1 MATFIG
7 LFYHFE
13 MDDMTMVAELDKIFV
28 YIVVPGLAGITFFA
42 LAKFVRHIMPL
53 RALVS
58 SPQTY
63 HAAFWGFMVF
73 GFYLGLRPVQVLA
86 GPHPWPL
93 IVSSL
98 REFLLIG
105 IFGPA
110 AFIGMLTLCFG
121 PEKIGKAWIGGTFG
135 LGVLMALTFC
145 VVNGMAIGG
154 SEEIVRMGRLT
165 AYDGLWYKNKRE
177 DIDVLMQ
184 ILFYIRLVNPGALLL
199 VAGSFILYHAVRYPP
214 FKKRLYDNMPKKL
227 YILSIAVFIYSLSI
241 IGGSLLYTFRKVP
254 DQWGIYHLGSLIAGF
269 LEAISLSMPVKSDVQ
284 VSEHRD
290 SPLTS

>member
-1 MATFIG
+1 
-7 LFYHFE
+7 
-13 MDDMTMVAELDKIFV
+13 MDDLTLVRELDKIFV

-63 HAAFWGFMVF
+63 HAAFWGFLIF

-93 IVSSL
+93 IISSI

-105 IFGPA
+105 VFGPA

-121 PEKIGKAWIGGTFG
+121 PDRIGRGTIAA
-135 LGVLMALTFC
+135 VVVMSVAMAVAFC

-154 SEEIVRMGRLT
+154 SEEIVRLGRLT

-177 DIDVLMQ
+177 DIDTLMH
-184 ILFYIRLVNPGALLL
+184 ILFVIRIINPGAMLFIG
-199 VAGSFILYHAVRYPP
+199 ASFILHHAFTYNA
-214 FKKRLYDNMPKKL
+214 FKRKLYDNMPRKL
-227 YILSIAVFIYSLSI
+227 YILSIAAFIYALSI
-241 IGGSLLYTFRKVP
+241 FGGSLIYTFRKVP

-269 LEAISLSMPVKSDVQ
+269 LEAISLSMPVRSDVQ
-284 VSEHRD
+284 VSEHND
-290 SPLTS
+290 SPLTM

>member
-1 MATFIG
+1 
-7 LFYHFE
+7 
-13 MDDMTMVAELDKIFV
+13 MDDLTLVRELDKIFV

-63 HAAFWGFMVF
+63 HAAFWGFLIF

-93 IVSSL
+93 IISSI
-98 REFLLIG
+98 REFLLIAV
-105 IFGPA
+105 FGPA
-110 AFIGMLTLCFG
+110 AFIAMLTLCFG
-121 PEKIGKAWIGGTFG
+121 PDKIGKGWIAGTFG
-135 LGVLMALTFC
+135 LGLIMAVTFC

-154 SEEIVRMGRLT
+154 SEEIVRLGRLT

-177 DIDVLMQ
+177 DIDTLMQ
-184 ILFYIRLVNPGALLL
+184 ILFVIRLINPGAMLLI
-199 VAGSFILYHAVRYPP
+199 AGSFILHHAANYPS
-214 FKKRLYDNMPKKL
+214 FKRKVYDNMPRKL
-227 YILSIAVFIYSLSI
+227 YIVSIAVFIYALSI
-241 IGGSLLYTFRKVP
+241 IGGSWIYTFRKVP

-269 LEAISLSMPVKSDVQ
+269 LEAISLSMPVRSDVQ
-284 VSEHRD
+284 VSEHND
-290 SPLTS
+290 SPLTM

>member
-1 MATFIG
+1 
-7 LFYHFE
+7 
-13 MDDMTMVAELDKIFV
+13 MDDMTMVKELDKIFV

-63 HAAFWGFMVF
+63 HAAFWGFTVF

-93 IVSSL
+93 IISSL
-98 REFLLIG
+98 REFLLIAV
-105 IFGPA
+105 FGPA
-110 AFIGMLTLCFG
+110 AFIGLLTLCFG
-121 PEKIGKAWIGGTFG
+121 PEKIGKGWIAGTFAVS
-135 LGVLMALTFC
+135 VLLALTFC
-145 VVNGMAIGG
+145 IVNAMAIGG
-154 SEEIVRMGRLT
+154 SEEIVRLGKLT

-184 ILFYIRLVNPGALLL
+184 ILFVIRLINPGALLL
-199 VAGSFILYHAVRYPP
+199 TAGSFVLYHAFHYPA
-214 FKKRLYDNMPKKL
+214 FKRKLYDNMPKKL
-227 YILSIAVFIYSLSI
+227 YLLSAAVLIYSLSI
-241 IGGSLLYTFRKVP
+241 IGGSWIYTFRKVP

-284 VSEHRD
+284 VSEHDD
-290 SPLTS
+290 SPLMV